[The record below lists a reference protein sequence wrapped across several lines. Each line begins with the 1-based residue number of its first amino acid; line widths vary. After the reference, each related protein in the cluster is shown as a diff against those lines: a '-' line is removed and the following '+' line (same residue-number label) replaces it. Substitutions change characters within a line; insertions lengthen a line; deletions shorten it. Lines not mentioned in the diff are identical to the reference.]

1 MNKLPKFVTFE
12 DVKALP
18 TEQFIEIC
26 RQLANEKFEKI
37 SNEDFIMNARE
48 ALSTF
53 EELIRGHYNEN
64 YLKENCQNCLNELA
78 NLSFLN
84 ELKSDFKELL
94 EKHIKSFEGNN
105 NINYANDCIYYLGAI
120 IPHVYSIKYSHKNLK
135 SFIGDKTS
143 QERINEELTI
153 LFENLHKY
161 IHTIS
166 IYIFFEFY
174 KIDKEIYEKD
184 ERTESWIDL
193 FKDGRESLDFN
204 LIKTEQII
212 QNCKDLEP
220 TKKNIKFILSI
231 VDKLIKIQ
239 RKFFEKFITK
249 FLEESGNNVDRNF
262 ISRQIKESIS
272 FNDYDRIILFDTLLS
287 QIESCAIMDNL
298 END

>member
-1 MNKLPKFVTFE
+1 MSKEITFE
-12 DVKALP
+12 DIKAMP
-18 TEQFIEIC
+18 VEQFIEIC
-26 RQLANEKFEKI
+26 HQLANEKFEKI

-64 YLKENCQNCLNELA
+64 YLKEDCQKCLDELA
-78 NLSFLN
+78 SLSFLN
-84 ELKSDFKELL
+84 ELKSDSKELL

-153 LFENLHKY
+153 LFENLHEY

-184 ERTESWIDL
+184 DMDTESWIDL
-193 FKDGRESLDFN
+193 FKDGREALEFN
-204 LIKTEQII
+204 SIKTKQII

-249 FLEESGNNVDRNF
+249 FLEESVNVNNVDRNF

>member
-84 ELKSDFKELL
+84 ELKSDSKELL
-94 EKHIKSFEGNN
+94 EKHTKSFEGNN
-105 NINYANDCIYYLGAI
+105 NIDYANDCIYYLGAI

-153 LFENLHKY
+153 LFENLHEY

-193 FKDGRESLDFN
+193 FKDGREALDFN
-204 LIKTEQII
+204 SIKTEQII

-262 ISRQIKESIS
+262 ISRQIKESKS
-272 FNDYDRIILFDTLLS
+272 FNDYDQIILFDTLLS

-298 END
+298 DND

>member
-1 MNKLPKFVTFE
+1 MPKEITFE
-12 DVKALP
+12 DVKAMP
-18 TEQFIEIC
+18 VEQFIEIC
-26 RQLANEKFEKI
+26 RKLANEKFEKI

-53 EELIRGHYNEN
+53 EELIRDHYNEN
-64 YLKENCQNCLNELA
+64 YLKEDCQNCLNELA
-78 NLSFLN
+78 SLSFLN
-84 ELKSDFKELL
+84 ELKSDSKELL

-120 IPHVYSIKYSHKNLK
+120 VPHVYSIKYSHKNLK

-143 QERINEELTI
+143 QERMNEELTI

-161 IHTIS
+161 IHIIN
-166 IYIFFEFY
+166 IYIFSDFY

-184 ERTESWIDL
+184 DMDTESWIDL
-193 FKDGRESLDFN
+193 FKDGREALEFN
-204 LIKTEQII
+204 SIKTEQII

-249 FLEESGNNVDRNF
+249 FLEESGNNVNRNF

-272 FNDYDRIILFDTLLS
+272 FSDYDRIILFTTLLS
-287 QIESCAIMDNL
+287 QIESCAIIDNL